1 MNKQANT
8 YKSQESQP
16 TTRKKSKRVSRQ
28 MQSFLDGSFLA
39 KGSFA
44 SWIPY
49 IVFLAVLGLI
59 YIKNNYTAER
69 NIRELNK
76 LNQELIELHYD
87 YIQMKSVV
95 NLSTQPS
102 TLEGELKEFGIKRLE
117 RPPTKL
123 FIEP

>member
-1 MNKQANT
+1 MNKQANS
-8 YKSQESQP
+8 YKSEESQP
-16 TTRKKSKRVSRQ
+16 KSQKTRVATRQ

-44 SWIPY
+44 SFIPF
-49 IVFLAVLGLI
+49 IIFLAVLGLI

-69 NIRELNK
+69 NIRVLNK

-95 NLSTQPS
+95 NLKTQPS
-102 TLEGELKEFGIKRLE
+102 TLEGELETFGIKRLE

>member
-1 MNKQANT
+1 MSKQANN
-8 YKSQESQP
+8 YKSEEQP
-16 TTRKKSKRVSRQ
+16 KAQKKSRTVSRQ
-28 MQSFLDGSFLA
+28 MQSVLDGSFLA
-39 KGSFA
+39 QGSFA
-44 SWIPY
+44 SWIPF
-49 IVFLAVLGLI
+49 IIFLAVLGLI

-69 NIRELNK
+69 NIRALNS

-95 NLSTQPS
+95 NLKTQPS
-102 TLEGELKEFGIKRLE
+102 TLESELKDFGIKRLE